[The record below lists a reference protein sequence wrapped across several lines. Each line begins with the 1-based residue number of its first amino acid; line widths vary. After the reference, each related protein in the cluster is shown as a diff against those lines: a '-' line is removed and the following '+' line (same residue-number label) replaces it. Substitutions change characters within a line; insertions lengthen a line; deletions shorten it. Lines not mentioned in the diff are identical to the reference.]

1 MNMSILKFLLTFTVV
16 FHTLT
21 HTFRAEAQQDQLYLV
36 YPFMPLVVNPAYAGS
51 REVVNITG
59 VFRKRPL
66 LNIGGISGA
75 TQQYISIDSPIA
87 QGKMGLGFQAFNGN
101 QSFTNLN
108 GLVAG
113 NLGFYGDVAYKIV
126 LPHDGRLSLG
136 VQLGVTQVPL
146 IFQTGSIGSGGGS
159 SDSNFKESIG
169 LGVYYRTDDLYAGVS
184 YQNLTAVAGT
194 YSKPV
199 FFTAGYLYELSTD
212 LKLKA
217 GILGRYYTNPNVA
230 EKLALDYNAIL
241 WIKERFG
248 VGVWYM
254 NTGSEFTSK
263 SLLASLEI
271 QLGNQFKFG
280 YSYDFKGND
289 TVSTSLVY
297 NDLGGFHQLMICYE
311 LDSGNGKI
319 GVPRLF

>member
-1 MNMSILKFLLTFTVV
+1 MGILKSLLIFTII
-16 FHTLT
+16 FYTLT

-66 LNIGGISGA
+66 FNLNGVSGA

-87 QGKMGLGFQAFNGN
+87 QGRMGLGFQAFNGN
-101 QSFTNLN
+101 QSFANLN
-108 GLVAG
+108 GVVSG
-113 NLGFYGDVAYKIV
+113 NLGFYGDVAYKIT

-136 VQLGVTQVPL
+136 AQLGVTQVPL
-146 IFQTGSIGSGGGS
+146 ILQTGSGGG

-169 LGVYYRTDDLYAGVS
+169 IGVYYRTDDLYAGVS
-184 YQNLTAVAGT
+184 YQNLTASSGT

-199 FFTAGYLYELSTD
+199 FFTAGYLYEISAD

-217 GILGRYYTNPNVA
+217 GILGRYYTNPNVT
-230 EKLALDYNAIL
+230 EKLALDYNATL

-248 VGVWYM
+248 IGVWYM

-263 SLLASLEI
+263 SLLASAEF
-271 QLGNQFKFG
+271 QLGNQFRFG
-280 YSYDFKGND
+280 YSYDFKGNNP
-289 TVSTSLVY
+289 VPSSGLNY
-297 NDLGGFHQLMICYE
+297 NDLGGFHQLMIRYE

-319 GVPRLF
+319 GVPRFF